1 MYTVTLIIAPN
12 GVCSATLLDVRR
24 GTRPDGSRVVEVRE
38 VPDDVPMH
46 QVLLAASETRWVS
59 GTWAYWEELGPGQE
73 VRRGGPRPVGRE
85 WKSRGTIT
93 LTRDAWAIAERL
105 GDGNRSAGVEKALK
119 RAKLSDKK

>member
-12 GVCSATLLDVRR
+12 GVWATTLPGERR

-59 GTWAYWEELGPGQE
+59 GTWAYWEELGPGRE
-73 VRRGGPRPVGRE
+73 VRRTGPTPSGRE
-85 WKSRGTIT
+85 WRRKATIT
-93 LTRDAWAIAERL
+93 LTREGWRIAERL
-105 GDGNRSAGVEKALK
+105 GDGNRSAGIERALK
-119 RAKLSDKK
+119 EAGGE